1 MGIPSRFALVRALS
15 RLPLI
20 RQLGRPGFLTLQQR
34 GKPAV
39 FARLLALD
47 DQSVVLELGGQTVQ
61 LPLAALSGPWD
72 GDFSTYWRT
81 PPGYSGEL
89 REGSGGTSVTWLAE
103 SLSRVEGLPAE
114 TTRGGA
120 PVLDK
125 ALADWR

>member
-1 MGIPSRFALVRALS
+1 MQL
-15 RLPLI
+15 RL
-20 RQLGRPGFLTLQQR
+20 T
-34 GKPAV
+34 
-39 FARLLALD
+39 
-47 DQSVVLELGGQTVQ
+47 
-61 LPLAALSGPWD
+61 ALSGLWD

-125 ALADWR
+125 ALADRVRSFQRTQGFKPDGLAGPLTLMQLNRATGAAEPRLPATVGAPRAP